1 MVGHICVVL
10 LLGRGSFDHLRP
22 QFSPVYRGGLGST
35 LQGDDLAEPD
45 KEQTLV
51 CPSFSR
57 EGAVASSSLR
67 PLLLAQCRASGM
79 KDPLSLGPEAH
90 RWSLWRSLAPEFP
103 LRLPGPSDELPASSL
118 APPGLCSAHVPS
130 SCFLGSDCS
139 AVQSYEWVTR
149 GLHLGFGFCCVPALP
164 AVRGTLCRLA
174 DACLSSCL
182 SPSCPH

>member
-1 MVGHICVVL
+1 MKH
-10 LLGRGSFDHLRP
+10 R
-22 QFSPVYRGGLGST
+22 YT
-35 LQGDDLAEPD
+35 LWYQKD
-45 KEQTLV
+45 KIRLQIGNNMNCLQWI
-51 CPSFSR
+51 FLFYIRSR

-164 AVRGTLCRLA
+164 AVRGTPCQLA

>member
-1 MVGHICVVL
+1 M
-10 LLGRGSFDHLRP
+10 
-22 QFSPVYRGGLGST
+22 
-35 LQGDDLAEPD
+35 
-45 KEQTLV
+45 
-51 CPSFSR
+51 
-57 EGAVASSSLR
+57 ASSSLR

-149 GLHLGFGFCCVPALP
+149 SLHLGFGFCCVPALP

-182 SPSCPH
+182 FSVSRKLCSLIHGPLDACPHITWSACTQSGRLVGFLRGRD